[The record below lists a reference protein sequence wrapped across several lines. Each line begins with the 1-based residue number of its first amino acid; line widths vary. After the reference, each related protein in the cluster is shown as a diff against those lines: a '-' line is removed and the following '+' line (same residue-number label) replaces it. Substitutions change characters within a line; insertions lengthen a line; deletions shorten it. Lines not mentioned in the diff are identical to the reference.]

1 MSPLRRKPI
10 EAIDDITSGSDRRRL
25 TEYLRNSNFK
35 KVTGP
40 KELGASIRR
49 RRIVFCCIASLF
61 LLAGLFF
68 IIF

>member
-10 EAIDDITSGSDRRRL
+10 EEIDYFARGSDRRRL
-25 TEYLRNSNFK
+25 TEYLRNGNFK

-40 KELGASIRR
+40 KELGADIRR

>member
-10 EAIDDITSGSDRRRL
+10 EEIDYFTRGSDGRRL

-40 KELGASIRR
+40 KEVGASIRR